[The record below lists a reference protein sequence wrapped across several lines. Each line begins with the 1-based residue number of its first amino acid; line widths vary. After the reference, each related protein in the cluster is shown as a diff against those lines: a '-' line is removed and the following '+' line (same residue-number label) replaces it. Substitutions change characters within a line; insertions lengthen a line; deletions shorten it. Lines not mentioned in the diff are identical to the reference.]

1 MRHGN
6 WIRVM
11 AVIIGLAMLAA
22 ACGDDDEGDEGAV
35 DDETTSTTAPNAE
48 GDDGEAEEAPSES
61 VPAEDLELTVAVA
74 SSGLPFLQIDVAEAE
89 GMYEEQGLDV
99 EFISVEGSAAAT
111 AAVES
116 GQADV
121 MVSLPEGVITARA
134 AGSTLTMIGATVNQ
148 NLYRLYVSAD
158 VQSLEDLAGKSIA
171 MLVEG
176 NGTDIQARWLMDEH
190 GPGADAATYV
200 AVGGLP
206 NRLAALQQG
215 QANAAFLFPPFD
227 VTAGRSGLEFVADM
241 SDYVDG
247 YPHEVF
253 AAREQ
258 TIEDNPEAL
267 AAFMAAIVDA
277 SQWIVDNPEDA
288 IDLAVEVTGGEP
300 DVTAEAFEFT
310 LPAYALDGAISEEG
324 LQWTLDVMERYL
336 QVGELPAIEVLYDPQ
351 FLPG

>member
-1 MRHGN
+1 MHVLRWMRAL
-6 WIRVM
+6 
-11 AVIIGLAMLAA
+11 AVVAGLALLAG
-22 ACGDDDEGDEGAV
+22 ACGGDSDSDDATPTTEGGTGSDAA
-35 DDETTSTTAPNAE
+35 DDPEE
-48 GDDGEAEEAPSES
+48 QEAP
-61 VPAEDLELTVAVA
+61 LELTIAVA

-89 GMYEEQGLDV
+89 GFYEEQGLDV
-99 EFISVEGSAAAT
+99 EFLSVEGSAAAT

-134 AGSTLTMIGATVNQ
+134 AGSTLRMIGATVNQ
-148 NLYRLYVSAD
+148 NLYRLYVSD
-158 VQSLEDLAGKSIA
+158 GIESLEDLDGATIA

-190 GPGADAATYV
+190 GPGSDAATYV

-215 QANAAFLFPPFD
+215 QANATFLFPPFD
-227 VTAGRSGLEFVADM
+227 ATASASGLDYIVDM
-241 SDYVDG
+241 SEFVDG

-253 AAREQ
+253 AARQE
-258 TIEDNPEAL
+258 TIDEKPEAL
-267 AAFMAAIVDA
+267 TAFMAAMVQA
-277 SQWIVDNPEDA
+277 SEWIVDNPEA
-288 IDLAVEVTGGEP
+288 AVDLAIEVTGAER
-300 DVTAEAFEFT
+300 DVTQEAFDFT

-324 LQWTLDVMERYL
+324 LQWTLDVIESYL
-336 QVGELPAIEVLYDPQ
+336 EVGDLPTVEDLYDPQ